1 MVLSFQCV
9 GLLWLIPRDGCGRR
23 KDHESRRTKGMG
35 ILSCSVECQALAASC
50 GFVLQEL
57 LCHRIWRGA
66 PVLRGGC
73 VQSGIAA
80 LRCGSQMYKSC
91 AIGSDR
97 PVMSTLK
104 Y

>member
-1 MVLSFQCV
+1 M
-9 GLLWLIPRDGCGRR
+9 GCPS
-23 KDHESRRTKGMG
+23 SR
-35 ILSCSVECQALAASC
+35 VECWDLTASY
-50 GFVLQEL
+50 GFELQEL
-57 LCHRIWRGA
+57 VCHWIWRGA

-73 VQSGIAA
+73 VQSGIDSM
-80 LRCGSQMYKSC
+80 RCGSQMYKSC